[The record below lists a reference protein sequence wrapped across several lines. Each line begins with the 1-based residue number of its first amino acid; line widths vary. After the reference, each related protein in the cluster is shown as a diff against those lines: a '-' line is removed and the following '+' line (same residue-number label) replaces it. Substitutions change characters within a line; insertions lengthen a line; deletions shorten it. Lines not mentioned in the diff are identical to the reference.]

1 MSYKDFLEHHTGVL
15 RSLRYETGLF
25 AASQKNVST
34 GYEKAWLRD
43 NIYVSFA
50 LDALGDREALEAMYA
65 AILSIFLKHEWKI
78 DYAILAKPQFGYQ
91 YIHPRYHPETFDEYW
106 EVWGNKQNDAVG
118 SLLFALGT
126 FVQKGM
132 TLIDTDDKHRI
143 VQKLI
148 QYLSAIEYWHDVDSG
163 IWEEDEEIHASSL
176 GACVAGLKKIQE
188 VGFDVPLELIEKGE
202 DMLHHELL
210 PRESHRKF
218 CDLALLTLLY
228 PYNLLHEEEARQILG
243 NIEYHLVKEKG
254 VIRYKG
260 DRYYN
265 HNWDSWSEEAEWTF
279 GFSFLSLLYFQM
291 GDRTKSEAYL
301 KKAISTVNEKG
312 DIPELYYS
320 HTSEHNENSPLVWS
334 EAMFL
339 AALKQFV

>member
-1 MSYKDFLEHHTGVL
+1 MTYQELLGRHTVVL
-15 RSLRYETGLF
+15 RSLSYESGLF
-25 AASQKNVST
+25 SASQKEAPT

-43 NIYVSFA
+43 NVYISFA
-50 LDALGDREALEAMYA
+50 LEALGDRAALESMYG
-65 AILSIFLKHEWKI
+65 AILAIFLKHEWKI
-78 DYAILAKPQFGYQ
+78 DHAILAKPQFSYQ

-118 SLLFALGT
+118 SLLFALGS

-132 TLIDTDDKHRI
+132 PLIDTPEKRRI
-143 VQKLI
+143 VQKLVH
-148 QYLSAIEYWHDVDSG
+148 YLSSIEYWHDADSG

-176 GACVAGLKKIQE
+176 AACVAGLKKIRE
-188 VGFDVPLELIEKGE
+188 VGFDVPENLIQEGN
-202 DMLHHELL
+202 DMLHYEIL
-210 PRESHRKF
+210 PRESNRKF

-228 PYNLLHEEEARQILG
+228 PYDLLNEEEKRQILG

-254 VIRYKG
+254 LIRYKG

-265 HNWDSWSEEAEWTF
+265 RNWDGLSEEAEWTF

-291 GDRTKSEAYL
+291 GDRVKSEAYL
-301 KKAISTVNEKG
+301 QKAITTINEKG

-320 HTSEHNENSPLVWS
+320 HTNESNENSPLAWS
-334 EAMFL
+334 EAMLL